1 MEGLYL
7 PNYPEL
13 GYNVQRQ
20 SDTVDLLKSV
30 DYDHAKT
37 IGYYQLHANVRQS
50 TDPCSVYIMVS
61 DANAPTKN
69 YTTPEEE
76 DITLKHSMFNDMDAV
91 KELLKVQVPS
101 DV

>member
-1 MEGLYL
+1 M
-7 PNYPEL
+7 
-13 GYNVQRQ
+13 
-20 SDTVDLLKSV
+20 DLLKSI

-69 YTTPEEE
+69 YTTLEEEGEGQGEE
-76 DITLKHSMFNDMDAV
+76 DITFKYSMFNDMDAI

-101 DV
+101 EV